1 MIVGKQALVLKIN
14 EQLADNSTQEIS
26 PRDIRDNLLDIID
39 SVHLFTADQNL
50 NANNFG
56 TPATRTTRAGDG
68 ALESLKLAGYSS
80 TDNSAFGAS
89 ALKGNYTGVKN
100 TAIGTYSMSCNLYGS
115 TNVALGYNSLAGNV
129 FGDNNVAIGSYTLQ
143 SSKRG
148 DNNIAIGHG
157 AGYYIGENDN
167 YKLFVASHNI
177 NNDDLCA
184 VTPGSGPNPLIYGD
198 LQGNRLGVN
207 TTLLHSFGTLQVNGI
222 LSPTSGSKHDLG
234 YYTSDYDYRWRNA
247 HLSNSINEKIYF
259 NDSAAARVKG
269 DIVPDAT
276 NIYKI
281 GDSGRGLLWDGYFN
295 DLTVSGIANI
305 TNLNY
310 TTISECTYDCRT
322 LYLASSG
329 ICSSGSH
336 PCGYLSDTQI
346 EGGGLVLQASGT
358 DYKRDYHWTYL
369 SPDYSQLCVAPDLS
383 GDDSA
388 MAHASWY
395 SNISVKLESG
405 RHIKTD
411 RVIGRD
417 FLSLA
422 NTNDCFGVFL
432 RKDSDVIRTGIN
444 WRNEKQRLAISATSG
459 TFTITYK
466 ETESSA
472 SSTTAALAYN
482 ATASEIQAALEAIGA
497 TVSVLQS
504 DNTEYFYGITARI
517 FIIEFA
523 GSLSK
528 KNIPLMTVDASS
540 LVGASTGSGGGSTTQ
555 CRTIPGINEV
565 QKLDIVADG
574 GTFILKNGGDPVT
587 HSSFGSWE
595 GLNQLIPYNVSE
607 ANLKAAIEDSFGK
620 TTVTV
625 SRSSLSAGYSYN
637 ITFSGDLGEIN
648 HNLLVP
654 DLHGLTLSSGSA
666 STGGKNERKKIR
678 VVGDEGKW
686 KIGWKASGA
695 SSYTY
700 SSALNASATLSDV
713 DSALD
718 GLLGD
723 ANHETI
729 FNSTTEAA
737 PDGSTWIVKEYEVTF
752 KGSLGNTDIEDDQLV
767 SISDSSDPLRKSG
780 ASTSPNIPFTPQ
792 SYMFVDGF
800 NKHYIPGSY
809 SDPIGKVRVGIGD
822 VAFRG
827 GVGPGAGDVWMTSE
841 WAKQKLGSSYDSKP
855 LYFFIPFIIRKYTAA
870 PQTGNNKTK
879 NAATW
884 DATLVARIPLTVNAN
899 GEVIGVQIG
908 QIADA
913 LSKEIAK
920 QGIKDVTLIPYNSKT
935 LHRQNSSARPFP
947 WGVQNINRQYPQSY
961 FMHETE
967 DAKFFQAL
975 QIHPYWGKFPV
986 VHKDRPLGSQV
997 ELVELTWPSIAVK
1010 YNGPIAVREFEK
1022 THVVAGRYEDNGTF
1036 LPTVDVIFGG
1046 TDFVGGWD
1054 KGTTLGCYIG
1064 HNDQTPTSSRPNN
1077 LYHFGSLIGG
1087 MAPALEEHLYSN
1099 AVPHDKFSKQHRLRL
1114 RGGGEMYYKVQVI
1127 KSDMLGGINA
1137 NDLLKSTH
1145 EIVYTSDVISTN
1157 DRISEIQTKLDKHY
1171 SGYIKARK
1179 QDSIGTYHGND
1190 TSNTHLRSSV
1200 MNGHMDQ
1207 ISGMERDIIV
1217 GLNETATY
1225 TRYGVIFD
1233 VVNNALSKSLY
1244 LASNRSYEHVRDGQ
1258 KRISNMSG
1266 YGGGGGFG
1274 DEPFFYI
1281 RYCDKYGNDL
1291 PYTRTPPSFQ
1301 ENYMLGV
1308 GSYARAWDDSIKQE
1322 ATRSY
1327 KTQLSGYN
1335 PPLYDTNTLD
1345 QKPHLIE
1352 YNHHRGGDTPLMGS
1366 ASVSTLVEGE
1376 SSTTTNEASAKSTE
1390 VQDGRAPREECIIL
1404 GGGDIDPVLTITAI
1418 QDGTDLINDSTEC
1431 VDNVAYITEEPLITP
1446 NPLSPSG
1453 KLGNIGDV
1461 NFISSGCASDYV
1473 IAYSTIDSGHN
1484 ITQRYASNIQTTL
1497 NENKNKEKING
1508 FDLTYRDEG
1517 EQVDDLTEQKKD
1529 RFTISAYDNS
1539 TIPINA
1545 LTIMRSRDVGL
1556 VGITDM
1562 IGNAEEILPETVFN
1576 IQATGLP
1583 ENRTTGDAG
1592 AKLQLLGGSNNKK
1605 KSGLEIEY
1613 VEGSRVANINMFR
1626 DFDKEQ
1632 AVRISAENQISIGHP
1647 DPNEIL
1653 TIGSGVSIDNK
1664 AAISIIE
1671 SSGTVSATDH
1681 FGKVYVK
1688 EVEENNQCQSI
1699 FFLDDCGNEFNLVG
1713 NKFAVS
1719 GDRVYTDDRCNTHV
1733 GNHSPDDRHL
1743 IASRNQFGNTT
1754 VGSHALQD
1762 ATNAADNI
1770 AIGCEA
1776 GSGVTGG
1783 WQNILIGNRAGAMD
1797 IVQAGYSD
1805 AEVLTT
1811 GFRNTIIGHNMDGGN
1826 SSYRFLLGTD
1836 NQLLM
1841 SGIMGP
1847 EPSDK
1852 HLSLPRGKFSIT
1864 SADGFDSLTLDSKS
1878 IKLTDLAN
1886 EYPDQTLDFV
1896 FTGPNSSNVLTSNT
1910 MLSLKHHVEPMDP
1923 DCCTYSTSSPERPYA
1938 TLNGDLRLAGSI
1950 KFCDGTSMD
1959 SATLLGGLNAVGRS
1973 GIKTEVNSSENSVDL
1988 AIDKL
1993 KFNTAA
1999 NATDFYIPVASGSVH
2014 SKINFTDLAGYISP
2028 LSARIDN
2035 CDDGQAGY
2043 KYLFT
2048 NNSTV
2053 GELGCNTVYIGN
2065 EAGHNSNGWNHSV
2078 MIGTHAGRSSTISY
2092 SSESE
2097 HASVF
2102 IGHQAGEDTVGC
2114 YSATF
2119 IGPNAGFNADNSYR
2133 SVFIGDEAGQ
2143 NANTNRSVGIGDN
2156 ALEGVTGTH
2165 IIEICTG
2172 IGKDGAQPW
2181 ETRLMT
2187 GNMSYKMNIGDILAG
2202 DMGVRR
2208 MNVGSANVHCE
2219 DAVWSVRKDSYQG
2232 LNDIEWIQDS
2242 QQDDVR
2248 VAGIKKDGVPFA
2260 AFTKDSGEVVGRIY
2274 IEGYAQTSIAGP
2286 SSSDSPTEG
2295 QILIKDSSWGD
2306 DILVTISNRDT
2317 TLDIQSGDYVIAI
2330 LINGEYRPIWVSCQ
2344 S

>member
-1 MIVGKQALVLKIN
+1 MIVNKPSLVTKIN

-50 NANNFG
+50 EAQNFA
-56 TPATRTTRAGDG
+56 TPSTRTTRAGED
-68 ALESLKLAGYSS
+68 ALGSLKLAGYSS
-80 TDNSAFGAS
+80 VDNSAFGFS
-89 ALKGNYTGVKN
+89 ALKGNYDGTRN

-115 TNVALGYNSLAGNV
+115 TNVAIGYNSLAGNV
-129 FGDNNVAIGSYTLQ
+129 FGSNNVSLGSYTLQ
-143 SSKRG
+143 SNKRG
-148 DNNIAIGHG
+148 NNNIAIGHG
-157 AGYYIGENDN
+157 AGYYIGEDDN
-167 YKLFVASHNI
+167 YKLFVASHDI
-177 NNDDLCA
+177 NNDDLCTI
-184 VTPGSGPNPLIYGD
+184 TPGSGPNPLIYGD

-207 TTLLHSFGTLQVNGI
+207 TTLLHSFGTLQVNGV
-222 LSPTSGSKHDLG
+222 LSPTSGNMHDLG
-234 YYTSDYDYRWRNA
+234 FYSPTYDYRWRNA

-259 NDSAAARVKG
+259 NDSSAARVKG
-269 DIVPDAT
+269 DIVPDVT

-295 DLTVSGIANI
+295 DLTVSGVANI
-305 TNLNY
+305 TNLNW
-310 TTISECTYDCRT
+310 TTISECIYDCRT

-329 ICSSGSH
+329 MCSSGNH

-346 EGGGLVLQASGT
+346 EGGGIVLQASGT

-369 SPDYSQLCVAPDLS
+369 APDYSQLCVAPDLS

-395 SNISVKLESG
+395 SNISVKIESG
-405 RHIKTD
+405 RHVKTD
-411 RVIGRD
+411 RVVGRD

-432 RKDSDVIRTGIN
+432 RKDSEEIRTGKN

-482 ATASEIQAALEAIGA
+482 ATASEIQAALEAIGPS
-497 TVSVLQS
+497 VSVLQS

-517 FIIEFA
+517 FVIEFT

-528 KNIPLMTVDASS
+528 KNIPLMTVDSSS

-555 CRTIPGINEV
+555 CRTIPGVNEI
-565 QKLDIVADG
+565 QTLDIVADG
-574 GTFILKNGGDPVT
+574 GTFILKNGNDPVT
-587 HSSFGSWE
+587 HSSFGLWE

-620 TTVTV
+620 TAVYV
-625 SRSSLSAGYSYN
+625 ARASLSVGYTYN
-637 ITFSGDLGEIN
+637 ITFDGDLGQIN
-648 HNLLVP
+648 HGLLVP

-666 STGGKNERKKIR
+666 ATGGKNERKKIK
-678 VVGDEGKW
+678 VVGDAGKW

-700 SSALNASATLSDV
+700 SSSLSASATLSDV

-718 GLLGD
+718 GLLGGS
-723 ANHETI
+723 NHQTI
-729 FNSTTEAA
+729 FNSTTETAA
-737 PDGSTWIVKEYEVTF
+737 DGSTWIVKEYEVTF
-752 KGSLGNTDIEDDQLV
+752 ISALGDRDIDDDQLIA
-767 SISDSSDPLRKSG
+767 ISDSSDPLRKSG
-780 ASTSPNIPFTPQ
+780 ASTSPNVPFIPQ

-800 NKHYIPGSY
+800 NKDYK
-809 SDPIGKVRVGIGD
+809 IGTGWDATGEARVAIGD
-822 VAFRG
+822 EGYRYMS
-827 GVGPGAGDVWMTSE
+827 PSIGDVWMTADR
-841 WAKQKLGSSYDSKP
+841 AKRHIGSSYDSKP
-855 LYFFIPFIIRKYTAA
+855 LYFYIPFIVRKYSVA
-870 PQTGNNKTK
+870 PHTSSNPSSK
-879 NAATW
+879 AHMRDSLLLAS
-884 DATLVARIPLTVNAN
+884 IPLTVNAN
-899 GEVIGVQIG
+899 GDVVGVQIG
-908 QIADA
+908 QIIDA
-913 LSKEIAK
+913 LSERLSRAD
-920 QGIKDVTLIPYNSKT
+920 IKDVTLIPYNRKT
-935 LHRQNSSARPFP
+935 KHRQGGTARPFP
-947 WGVQNINRQYPQSY
+947 WGVQNINSLYPQSY

-967 DAKFFQAL
+967 GAKFHQAL
-975 QIHPYWGKFPV
+975 QTFPYWKDFPV
-986 VHKDRPLGSQV
+986 VKNGKV
-997 ELVELTWPSIAVK
+997 EKIELPWPSILVK
-1010 YNGPIAVREFEK
+1010 YNGPVAVREYEEI
-1022 THVVAGRYEDNGTF
+1022 TDSAGRVTSTNGVF

-1046 TDFVGGWD
+1046 TDFIGGFNKD
-1054 KGTTLGCYIG
+1054 QSLGCYIG
-1064 HNDQTPTSSRPNN
+1064 HEDQRRSND
-1077 LYHFGSLIGG
+1077 LHYFGGIQGG
-1087 MAPALEEHLYSN
+1087 TAPALTDNFYNRAASDTFSN
-1099 AVPHDKFSKQHRLRL
+1099 QRRLKL

-1127 KSDMLGGINA
+1127 KSDFAGGVNA
-1137 NDLLKSTH
+1137 NDLLKSTY
-1145 EIVYTSDVISTN
+1145 EIMYTSDVISTN
-1157 DRISEIQTKLDKHY
+1157 DKMSVIQTKLDKNY

-1179 QDSIGTYHGND
+1179 QDSIGTYNGDDD
-1190 TSNTHLRSSV
+1190 TNTHLKPTT
-1200 MNGHMDQ
+1200 MNGTMSRL
-1207 ISGMERDIIV
+1207 SGIRKDIIV

-1233 VVNNALSKSLY
+1233 VVNNTLSKALY
-1244 LASNRSYEHVRDGQ
+1244 DATNRSYEHVQVGSPI
-1258 KRISNMSG
+1258 KWVSNMSAG
-1266 YGGGGGFG
+1266 DYG
-1274 DEPFFYI
+1274 DDAFFYI
-1281 RYCDKYGNDL
+1281 RYCDKDGNDL
-1291 PYTRTPPSFQ
+1291 PYTRTPPSFNS
-1301 ENYMLGV
+1301 NYMEPLG
-1308 GSYARAWDDSIKQE
+1308 SEFRAWDDDASE

-1327 KTQLSGYN
+1327 KTQIGGIS
-1335 PPLYDTNTLD
+1335 PPAYDTNRLA

-1352 YNHHRGGDTPLMGS
+1352 YNHHRGGDVPLMGS
-1366 ASVSTLVEGE
+1366 ASVSTLVEGNTA
-1376 SSTTTNEASAKSTE
+1376 TTTNQASATSNE
-1390 VQDGRAPREECIIL
+1390 AQAGRAPREDCIIL

-1418 QDGTDLINDSTEC
+1418 QDGTDLIDDSAEC

-1497 NENKNKEKING
+1497 NENKTKEKING
-1508 FDLTYRDEG
+1508 FDLTYKDEG
-1517 EQVDDLTEQKKD
+1517 EQVDDLTDQKKD

-1539 TIPINA
+1539 IIPINA

-1562 IGNAEEILPETVFN
+1562 LGNAEEILPETIFN
-1576 IQATGLP
+1576 IQATGIP
-1583 ENRTTGDAG
+1583 ENRTTGAG
-1592 AKLQLLGGSNNKK
+1592 GSKLQLLGGANNKK

-1632 AVRISAENQISIGHP
+1632 AVRISADNHISIGHP
-1647 DPNEIL
+1647 NPNEIL
-1653 TIGSGVSIDNK
+1653 TIGSGVSTDNK

-1671 SSGTVSATDH
+1671 SSGTVSATNQ

-1699 FFLDDCGNEFNLVG
+1699 FFLDDCGNEFDLVG

-1719 GDRVYTDDRCNTHV
+1719 GDRVYTDDKCNTHV

-1743 IASRNQFGNTT
+1743 IASKGSFGNTT
-1754 VGSHALQD
+1754 LGSHALQEL
-1762 ATNAADNI
+1762 TYGADNI

-1776 GSGVTGG
+1776 GSGVTAG

-1797 IVQAGYSD
+1797 LVQAGYSD

-1811 GFRNTIIGHNMDGGN
+1811 GFRNTIIGHNLDGGN
-1826 SSYRFLLGTD
+1826 SSYTFLLGAD
-1836 NQLLM
+1836 NQLLL
-1841 SGIMGP
+1841 SGVMGP
-1847 EPSDK
+1847 SDSDK
-1852 HLSLPRGKFSIT
+1852 ILSLPRGKFSIT
-1864 SADGFDSLTLDSKS
+1864 SSDGFDKLTLDSKTM
-1878 IKLTDLAN
+1878 KLTDLAN
-1886 EYPDQTLDFV
+1886 EYPDQSLDFV
-1896 FTGPNSSNVLTSNT
+1896 FEGPNSNNVLTSNT
-1910 MLSLKHHVEPMDP
+1910 MFSLKHHVSPMDP
-1923 DCCTYSTSSPERPYA
+1923 TCCTYNDASPERPYA
-1938 TLNGDLRLAGSI
+1938 TLNGDLRLAGSLR
-1950 KFCDGTSMD
+1950 FCDGTSMD

-1973 GIKTEVNSSENSVDL
+1973 GIKTEISSSENSIDL
-1988 AIDKL
+1988 AIERL

-1999 NATDFYIPVASGSVH
+1999 NATDFYIPVASGTIH

-2035 CDDGQAGY
+2035 CEDGQAGY
-2043 KYLFT
+2043 RYLFT
-2048 NNSTV
+2048 NNSTI

-2114 YSATF
+2114 YSSTF

-2165 IIEICTG
+2165 NIEICTG
-2172 IGKDGAQPW
+2172 IGKDGSQPW

-2187 GNMSYKMNIGDILAG
+2187 GNMSHKMNIGDILAG

-2232 LNDIEWIQDS
+2232 HNDIEWIQDS

-2260 AFTKDSGEVVGRIY
+2260 AFTKDSGEIVGRIY
-2274 IEGYAQTSIAGP
+2274 IEGYAQASIASP

-2317 TLDIQSGDYVIAI
+2317 TLDIQSGDYVVAI